1 LSNTLRQFLKFLRLL
16 AAFGA
21 SVWGMRWCIE
31 SMQAGTARAVG
42 TGILLLAAISIA
54 LFMIVGEEVHRDA
67 LRATK
72 DHIDT

>member
-1 LSNTLRQFLKFLRLL
+1 
-16 AAFGA
+16 
-21 SVWGMRWCIE
+21 
-31 SMQAGTARAVG
+31 MQEGTARAVG

-72 DHIDT
+72 DRIDT